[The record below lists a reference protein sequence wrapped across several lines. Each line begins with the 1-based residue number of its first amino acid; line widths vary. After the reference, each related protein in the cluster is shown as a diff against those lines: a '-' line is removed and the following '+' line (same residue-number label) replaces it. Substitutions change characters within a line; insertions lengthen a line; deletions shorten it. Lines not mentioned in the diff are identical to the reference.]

1 MDDLHKMLSSVRAHY
16 VDMFEAALNELRG
29 KGHKLII
36 EPPAVD
42 EAGELAREGVLNV
55 GLRYDLAIEENGS
68 ATPSMFEPNKMLKF
82 EPVSFHGGGLNI
94 AVSPF
99 RWDAV
104 NIAIH
109 GDPAKVAAVLAEWF
123 ENALCAPEG
132 IAQDGLQHAAHFISD
147 PVVEGETTTVQADL
161 GTVDVDLVIYLIDQL
176 RLAGAHRVEVGL
188 AEG

>member
-1 MDDLHKMLSSVRAHY
+1 MDDLHKVLSSVRAHY

-29 KGHKLII
+29 KGHRLII
-36 EPPAVD
+36 EPPMVD
-42 EAGELAREGVLNV
+42 EAGDLAREGALNV
-55 GLRYDLAIEENGS
+55 GSRYDLAIEESGS

-82 EPVSFHGGGLNI
+82 EPVTFHGGGLNI
-94 AVSPF
+94 AISPF

-104 NIAIH
+104 SLAIN
-109 GDPAKVAAVLAEWF
+109 GDPAKVAAVLADWF

-132 IAQDGLQHAAHFISD
+132 VAEDGLQYAAHFLSD
-147 PVVEGETTTVQADL
+147 PVVVDETSTVQVDL

-176 RLAGAHRVEVGL
+176 RLAGASRVEVRL